1 MTKRYRLPDDPA
13 DAFRL
18 WIERLPTN
26 AYRFHFPQVP
36 EADFD
41 APTIPKGRGEAADRL
56 VEAIDARIV
65 AKAPFPVKAAA
76 RAGELLVPLEAT
88 QRVKL
93 HLLAAAQD
101 AHVYPAELARR
112 MMITPQEARR
122 IMSLKQSTKLETLV
136 AAFRAVGRELVI
148 SPAPLRP

>member
-18 WIERLPTN
+18 WIERLPN
-26 AYRFHFPQVP
+26 EAYRFHFPQLP

-41 APTIPKGRGEAADRL
+41 APSISKGRSLANAHLIEA
-56 VEAIDARIV
+56 VEARII
-65 AKAPFPVKAAA
+65 AKAPYPINEAPC
-76 RAGELLVPLEAT
+76 AGEELVPLEAT

-93 HLLAAAQD
+93 HLLGEAEAAN
-101 AHVYPAELARR
+101 VYPAELARR

-122 IMSLKQSTKLETLV
+122 IMSLKQSTKLETLA
-136 AAFRAVGRELVI
+136 AAFRVIGRELRI
-148 SPAPLRP
+148 STAALKP